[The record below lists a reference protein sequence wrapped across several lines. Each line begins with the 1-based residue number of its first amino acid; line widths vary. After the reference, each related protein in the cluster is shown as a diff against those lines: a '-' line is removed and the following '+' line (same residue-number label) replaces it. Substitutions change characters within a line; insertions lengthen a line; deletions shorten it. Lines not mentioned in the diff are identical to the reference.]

1 MLPKQS
7 QRIAIITPALA
18 DAKNGNWQTA
28 RRWSFFIDN
37 GYKVELSKT
46 LDTIMAQKRGI
57 PDALIGLHARRS
69 APAIKEFAAFNR
81 PIAVVLTGTDLYGD
95 SPEHP
100 LVAESLEI
108 ADQIVVL
115 QDEALKLLSPKLQKK
130 ARVIYQSA
138 PTRKAGPF
146 RQRTFDI
153 AFVAH
158 LRSEKDPDT
167 VLNAM
172 PLVTSSK
179 LRLRHIG
186 KLDDYAQMFTQAAE
200 KDSRIQLLGALEHNE
215 SRKLLG
221 QCRLLVISSKME
233 GGANVIIEAITNGTP
248 VLASRIS
255 GNVGM
260 LGGDYPGYFDLG
272 DEAQLAALINKCMT
286 DTSYLELLQKYGQRR
301 ARRFLPETEKRSVL
315 QLVGQLL
322 ASPTKQR

>member
-1 MLPKQS
+1 MLPKHS

-28 RRWSFFIDN
+28 RRWSLFIDN

-46 LDTIMAQKRGI
+46 LDTIMAQKPAI

-69 APAIKEFAAFNR
+69 APAIKEFATFNR

-95 SPEHP
+95 TPKHP
-100 LVAESLEI
+100 QVAESLEI

-115 QDEALKLLSPKLQKK
+115 QDDALKLLAPKFQKK

-146 RQRTFDI
+146 RQRTFDV

-158 LRSEKDPDT
+158 LRSEKDPDA

-172 PLVTSSK
+172 SLTNDSR

-186 KLDDYAQMFTQAAE
+186 KLDEYAQKFTQAA
-200 KDSRIQLLGALEHNE
+200 DNDPRIQLLGEREHND

-221 QCRLLVISSKME
+221 QCRLLIISSKME

-260 LGGDYPGYFDLG
+260 LGSDYPGYFELG
-272 DEAQLAALINKCMT
+272 DSAQLAALLSRCMSEP
-286 DTSYLELLQKYGQRR
+286 SYLELLKKYGQRR
-301 ARRFLPETEKRSVL
+301 ARRFFPETEKRSVL
-315 QLVGQLL
+315 QLVNQLL
-322 ASPTKQR
+322 KSPTKAK